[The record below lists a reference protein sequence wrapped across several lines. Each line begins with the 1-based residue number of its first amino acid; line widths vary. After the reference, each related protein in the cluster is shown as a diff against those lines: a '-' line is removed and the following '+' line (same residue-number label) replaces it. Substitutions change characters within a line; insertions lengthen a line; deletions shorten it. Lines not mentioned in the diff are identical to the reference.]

1 MKIDDILTLV
11 NAGFTKADILAF
23 AAGTQQAQQEPEPV
37 QQDPEPTQ
45 QEPEPVQQDP
55 GIKEALDD
63 VKKTLALMQK
73 ANLQNA
79 SQPEGANRKQT
90 PEDVWKNFFERDEK

>member
-23 AAGTQQAQQEPEPV
+23 AAGQAPEEKPATTEPQQPEPEPA
-37 QQDPEPTQ
+37 PEPAA
-45 QEPEPVQQDP
+45 PEPNNELKD
-55 GIKEALDD
+55 ALDD

-73 ANLQNA
+73 ANLQAA
-79 SQPEGANRKQT
+79 SQPSGANQKQT
-90 PEDVWKNFFERDEK
+90 TEDVWKNFFEKE

>member
-23 AAGTQQAQQEPEPV
+23 AAGQKPEEQPATPEPQQPEPEPA
-37 QQDPEPTQ
+37 
-45 QEPEPVQQDP
+45 PEPVQQDP

-79 SQPEGANRKQT
+79 SQPEGANSRQT
-90 PEDVWKNFFERDEK
+90 TEDVWKNFFERDEK

>member
-23 AAGTQQAQQEPEPV
+23 AAGTQPAQQEPESV

-79 SQPEGANRKQT
+79 SQPEGANSKQT
-90 PEDVWKNFFERDEK
+90 PEDVWKNFFERE

>member
-1 MKIDDILTLV
+1 MKIDDILSLV

-23 AAGTQQAQQEPEPV
+23 AAGQTPEEPVTQEPTQPEPEPA
-37 QQDPEPTQ
+37 PEPAV
-45 QEPEPVQQDP
+45 QEPNEE
-55 GIKEALDD
+55 IKTALDD

-79 SQPEGANRKQT
+79 SQPEGANRQQT
-90 PEDVWKNFFERDEK
+90 TEDVWKNFFEKE

>member
-37 QQDPEPTQ
+37 QQDPEPEQTEP
-45 QEPEPVQQDP
+45 EPEPVQQDP

-79 SQPEGANRKQT
+79 SQPEGANQKQT
-90 PEDVWKNFFERDEK
+90 PEDVWKNFFEG

>member
-23 AAGTQQAQQEPEPV
+23 AAGTQQTQQEPEPV

-63 VKKTLALMQK
+63 VKKTLALMQR

-79 SQPEGANRKQT
+79 SQPEGANSKQT
-90 PEDVWKNFFERDEK
+90 TEDVWKNFFERDEK

>member
-23 AAGTQQAQQEPEPV
+23 AAGTQPTQQEPEPV

-79 SQPEGANRKQT
+79 SQPEGANSKQT

>member
-1 MKIDDILTLV
+1 MNIDDILTLV

-23 AAGTQQAQQEPEPV
+23 AAGTQPTQQEPEPV

-79 SQPEGANRKQT
+79 SQPTGANQKQT

>member
-23 AAGTQQAQQEPEPV
+23 AAGTQPTQQEPEPE

-63 VKKTLALMQK
+63 VKKTLALMQR

-79 SQPEGANRKQT
+79 SQPEGANSKQT
-90 PEDVWKNFFERDEK
+90 TEDVWKNFFERDEK

>member
-23 AAGTQQAQQEPEPV
+23 AAGQKPEEQTATPEP
-37 QQDPEPTQ
+37 QQPDPEPA
-45 QEPEPVQQDP
+45 PEPAATEPNNELKD
-55 GIKEALDD
+55 ALDD

-79 SQPEGANRKQT
+79 SQPAGANQRQT
-90 PEDVWKNFFERDEK
+90 TEDVWKNFFEKE

>member
-11 NAGFTKADILAF
+11 NVGFTKADILAF
-23 AAGTQQAQQEPEPV
+23 AAGTQPTQQEPDPE
-37 QQDPEPTQ
+37 QQDPEPSQ

-79 SQPEGANRKQT
+79 SQPTGANSKQT
-90 PEDVWKNFFERDEK
+90 TEDVWKNFFERDEK